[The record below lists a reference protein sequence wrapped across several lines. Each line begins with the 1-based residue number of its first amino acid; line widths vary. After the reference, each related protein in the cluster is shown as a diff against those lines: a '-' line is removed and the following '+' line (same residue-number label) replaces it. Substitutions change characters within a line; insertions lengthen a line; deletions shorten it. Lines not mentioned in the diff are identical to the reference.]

1 MTTEK
6 VFLGYTGQN
15 IFGEFL
21 LGTKPNVWG
30 HPLATENIFSSLE
43 KIRKVMPQ
51 GGRQGIYKVYRVGSD
66 LELELN

>member
-21 LGTKPNVWG
+21 LSTKPNVWG
-30 HPLATENIFSSLE
+30 RLLETKNIFSSLE

-51 GGRQGIYKVYRVGSD
+51 GGRQGIYKVYQGGNG

>member
-1 MTTEK
+1 MSVEK
-6 VFLGYTGQN
+6 EFIGYTGQN

-21 LGTKPNVWG
+21 LSTKPNTWG
-30 HPLATENIFSSLE
+30 HPLETKNVFSSLE
-43 KIRKVMPQ
+43 KIQKVMPQ

>member
-6 VFLGYTGQN
+6 VFIGYTGQN

-21 LGTKPNVWG
+21 LGTKPNIWG
-30 HPLATENIFSSLE
+30 RPLEARNVFSSLE
-43 KIRKVMPQ
+43 KIKKVMPQ
-51 GGRQGIYKVYRVGSD
+51 GGRQGIYKVYRVGNG